1 MLNPIAAASQINKM
15 AKQFKPEMVTNQ
27 NHLQWDPD
35 NNCIHQAASNMIG
48 KALQDYPVYNLTL
61 QTSRPPMVVTT
72 TPLQNPPTN
81 MGGQTQLHQPNQTD
95 TDSLANSNLSQ
106 GMWFTTTTTQPET
119 LATWQEKLEKQT
131 QERFETILLELSKM
145 CRDMQNYND
154 PNKYGKYKD
163 PNQAFSPSHMEE
175 DESTQY
181 SKSLLH

>member
-1 MLNPIAAASQINKM
+1 
-15 AKQFKPEMVTNQ
+15 
-27 NHLQWDPD
+27 
-35 NNCIHQAASNMIG
+35 
-48 KALQDYPVYNLTL
+48 
-61 QTSRPPMVVTT
+61 
-72 TPLQNPPTN
+72 

-163 PNQAFSPSHMEE
+163 PNQAFSPNHMEE

-181 SKSLLH
+181 SKSLLHWAANDSHMEDVGMTKWWNTTRVGTIRISGISLSG